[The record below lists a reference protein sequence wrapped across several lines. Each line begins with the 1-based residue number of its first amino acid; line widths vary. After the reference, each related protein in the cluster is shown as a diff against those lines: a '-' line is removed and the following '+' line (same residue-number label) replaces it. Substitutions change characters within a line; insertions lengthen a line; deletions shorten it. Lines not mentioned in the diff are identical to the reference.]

1 MEEIGA
7 AMDAILLFFGIFL
20 LLLLLGVPVATAL
33 GFTAIALIWNFGL
46 GIKGIAPNFY
56 AGIAKFQLLALPFFI
71 LAGLILDRCGISRRL
86 IRLVSLLV
94 GPIPGGLA
102 IVTIIVGIIFAGISG
117 SGPADTAALGVILF
131 PAMVAVGYDK
141 GFTSA
146 LIASTGSLAIVIPP
160 SIAFILYGVITNTSI
175 PALFAAGAIP
185 GLITALFL
193 IIPSYFI
200 SRRYGWRGERW
211 GTPREIGQ
219 AFKEAIWGLL
229 APGIVLSGIYGGIF
243 TATEAAV
250 IAVFYGLF
258 LGLVVYRSLTLSA
271 LYGIFRD
278 AVLSSAVVMFIV
290 AFAGLFSWT
299 GSTLGVM
306 DKTSGFLMT
315 LSSNPFM
322 VLLVIN
328 LILFIAGMLMD
339 AISIYYIFLP
349 ILIPLLKHF
358 AWDPVWFGV
367 VMTLN
372 LAIGQITP
380 PVAVN
385 LYVIANIANLPL
397 EKISQA
403 IIPFIAIM
411 AGALLVT
418 ILFPGLSLFL
428 PTVLG
433 LR

>member
-1 MEEIGA
+1 MEA
-7 AMDAILLFFGIFL
+7 VVLFFALFL
-20 LLLLLGVPVATAL
+20 ALLILGVPVATSL
-33 GFTAIALIWNFGL
+33 GFTAISLMWKYNL

-71 LAGLILDRCGISRRL
+71 LAGLILERCGISRRL

-131 PAMVAVGYDK
+131 PAMMAMGYEK
-141 GFTSA
+141 GYTAS
-146 LIASTGSLAIVIPP
+146 LIAASGALAIVIPP
-160 SIAFILYGVITNTSI
+160 SIAFILYGVITSTSV
-175 PALFAAGAIP
+175 PALFAAGVFP
-185 GLITALFL
+185 GVIAALLL

-200 SRRYGWRGERW
+200 ARRHGWRGERW
-211 GTPREIGQ
+211 GSAREIWH

-229 APGIVLSGIYGGIF
+229 APAVVLAGIYGGIF

-250 IAVFYGLF
+250 VAVFYGLF
-258 LGLVVYRSLTLSA
+258 VGLVVYRSLTLKA
-271 LYGIFRD
+271 LYEIFRD
-278 AVLSSAVVMFIV
+278 AVLSSAVIMFIV

-306 DKTSGFLMT
+306 DKMSNSILSLSGD
-315 LSSNPFM
+315 P
-322 VLLVIN
+322 VVI
-328 LILFIAGMLMD
+328 LILINIMLIVAGMLMD
-339 AISIYYIFLP
+339 AISIYYVFLP
-349 ILIPLLKHF
+349 ILIPIMVHF
-358 AWDPVWFGV
+358 QWDPVWFGV

-385 LYVIANIANLPL
+385 LYVIANIANLSL
-397 EKISQA
+397 ERISRSVV
-403 IIPFIAIM
+403 PFVCILIVALAVTM
-411 AGALLVT
+411 A
-418 ILFPGLSLFL
+418 FPSLCTYLPSVFGLK
-428 PTVLG
+428 
-433 LR
+433 

>member
-1 MEEIGA
+1 MEQIV
-7 AMDAILLFFGIFL
+7 IFFLIFL
-20 LLLLLGVPVATAL
+20 ALLVLGIPIAISL
-33 GFTAIALIWNFGL
+33 GFTSTLLIWKYNL
-46 GIKGIAPNFY
+46 GIEIIAPAFY
-56 AGIAKFQLLALPFFI
+56 ASAAKFQLLALPFFI
-71 LAGLILDRCGISRRL
+71 LAGLILERCGISKRL

-102 IVTIIVGIIFAGISG
+102 IVTIIVGVIFAGISG

-131 PAMVAVGYDK
+131 PAMVAMGYDK
-141 GFTSA
+141 GYTSA

-160 SIAFILYGVITNTSI
+160 SIAFIIYGVITSTSV
-175 PALFAAGAIP
+175 PALFAAGVIP

-200 SRRYGWRGERW
+200 ARKYGWKGERW
-211 GTPREIGQ
+211 GTLKEIRQ

-229 APGIVLSGIYGGIF
+229 APVFILSGIYGGIF

-250 IAVFYGLF
+250 MAIFYGLF
-258 LGLVVYRSLTLSA
+258 VGFVVYRSLNVKI

-278 AVLSSAVVMFIV
+278 ALLSSAVVMFIV

-306 DKTSGFLMT
+306 DKTATFLLS
-315 LSSNPFM
+315 LSSDPFII
-322 VLLVIN
+322 LILVNI
-328 LILFIAGMLMD
+328 ILFIAGMLMD

-349 ILIPLLKHF
+349 ILIPIMYHF
-358 AWDPVWFGV
+358 NWDPVWFGV

-372 LAIGQITP
+372 LAISQITP

-385 LYVIANIANLPL
+385 LYVIANIANLSL
-397 EKISQA
+397 DKVSRSIV
-403 IIPFIAIM
+403 PFIATM
-411 AGALLVT
+411 LVALLVT
-418 ILFPGLSLFL
+418 MFFPSLSTYLPALFGLK
-428 PTVLG
+428 
-433 LR
+433 